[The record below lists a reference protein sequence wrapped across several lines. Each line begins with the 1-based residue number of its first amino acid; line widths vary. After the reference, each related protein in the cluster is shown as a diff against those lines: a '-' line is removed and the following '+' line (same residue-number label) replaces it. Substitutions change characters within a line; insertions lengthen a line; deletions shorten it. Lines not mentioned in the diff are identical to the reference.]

1 MKKSVILTAAC
12 LLLAAC
18 TTQAP
23 FVDARREAS
32 KSYTVGESTPD
43 VVAVCFNKY
52 STHSSEII
60 RMAQEECRKTN
71 REAKYKGMKRWSCR
85 VLLPHRVYFECAD
98 APLED
103 GVVAKAPL
111 FKSGESGEEPLVRM
125 SVDESPAK

>member
-1 MKKSVILTAAC
+1 MKKSVILTAVC

-23 FVDARREAS
+23 FVDARREAG
-32 KSYTVGESTPD
+32 KNYTVGESTPD

-85 VLLPHRVYFECAD
+85 VLLPHRVYFACVD
-98 APLED
+98 APAED
-103 GVVAKAPL
+103 ETDEKTPL
-111 FKSGESGEEPLVRM
+111 FKSGSAGEEPLVKMPVVER
-125 SVDESPAK
+125 PAR